1 MSQSSIQCLAAVDGH
16 RVGVRRRCDWHRT
29 TCRPHWADANQFRTA
44 RQRRYARLPRLAQLQ
59 RLHSLA
65 NAVLQEID
73 MPDIDVASTGIA
85 PGRTEA
91 KQSIFAGQHKL
102 RGYQPDHPVEM
113 AEPDNSLQKL
123 RSAGT
128 CSRFTPFNANP
139 AIIISRMF
147 PIPRLKSIHAFTTST
162 NLVSGSRW
170 IP

>member
-85 PGRTEA
+85 PGRIEA
-91 KQSIFAGQHKL
+91 KQSIFAGQQKL
-102 RGYQPDHPVEM
+102 RGGCVLPNVQHVTWQRSGRRLTRQPDV
-113 AEPDNSLQKL
+113 
-123 RSAGT
+123 
-128 CSRFTPFNANP
+128 
-139 AIIISRMF
+139 
-147 PIPRLKSIHAFTTST
+147 RL
-162 NLVSGSRW
+162 
-170 IP
+170 